1 MSANE
6 AGHTPGQFAFRDSL
20 ALIPTPVEELIGRT
34 ITLGE
39 DIDIPVHPL
48 DTEPMAR
55 LHTRLLML
63 YQNELDVQSWNRQQ
77 MSIDAAF
84 YDGKQWSEEDIREL
98 ERRGQVPIVFNQVKP
113 VINWLA
119 GNELRNRTD
128 FKVVGRGPED
138 AKPAEIKTALLK
150 YIGDVNAMSLHQS
163 LAYRDAVKVGIG
175 WNEDGVQYGDDGEEL
190 YSRHVPWREVLHDS
204 KSRQHDLKD
213 ARYIFRHGYY
223 DIDMVVSGF
232 GLDESRYSKVLAVKP
247 GYSVSSNRDDVLDA
261 MENTGDI
268 LSHSYNASNGTA
280 VRERILLIEAWY
292 RVPEQINEFRG
303 GDFHRQRFDKA
314 NPAHQEA
321 LRTGN
326 GAMVQRMRQ
335 SMRVAIFSEGG
346 LLYEGASPY
355 AHNAF
360 PYTAVW
366 CFRDDESGLPYGL
379 IRDLRDLQYDV
390 NKRASK
396 SLYIL
401 STNKVVMDKGA
412 VDDLDE
418 FAEEIA
424 RPDAVIEK
432 NKGYELVLNVD
443 RELAPAHLDMMR
455 MNMQQIQSSSG
466 VTDEQL
472 GRSTNAVSGAAIT
485 ARQDQGALQTA
496 SIFDMLRYF
505 RLWQGQKVLSN
516 IEQFMSEQKVIRITN
531 AKGREEFLRLNDPN
545 LPESVLASTQA
556 DFIITDTPQSAS
568 TRLAQSEQLGNLI
581 QKMPPEIG
589 AMFLPTMVDL
599 MDIPNKDEFIKLMR
613 SKLGIPDPDAEQTPE
628 QLAQQQEAQRQQQ
641 MQAAMQ
647 QLQLEKI
654 RNEAAKLQ
662 ADTAL
667 TEAKTVRERVAAMG
681 DAVQAAATA
690 TQAAPIAAT
699 ADDMLASAG
708 FAEANTGAGLSPAP
722 MPPQPQPI
730 QPDAPAMPPDAAMPQ
745 GAM

>member
-6 AGHTPGQFAFRDSL
+6 AGSQPGQFVFRDSL
-20 ALIPTPVEELIGRT
+20 ALIPTPVEQLIGRT

-48 DTEPMAR
+48 DTEPMQR

-77 MSIDAAF
+77 MAIDAAF
-84 YDGKQWSEEDIREL
+84 YDGKQWSEEDIRAL
-98 ERRGQVPIVFNQVKP
+98 EARGQVPIVFNQVKP

-150 YIGDVNAMSLHQS
+150 YLADVNAMSLHQS
-163 LAYRDAVKVGIG
+163 LGFKDAVKVGIG
-175 WNEDGVQYGDDGEEL
+175 WAEDGVQYGDDGEEL

-223 DIDMVVSGF
+223 DVDMVVSGF
-232 GLDESRYSKVLAVKP
+232 GLDESRYTKVLSVKP
-247 GYSVSSNRDDVLDA
+247 GYSVRSDRDDVLEA
-261 MENTGDI
+261 MEDTGDI
-268 LSHSYNASNGTA
+268 LSHSYNANNGTA
-280 VRERILLIEAWY
+280 VRERVLLIEAWY
-292 RVPEQINEFRG
+292 RVPEMVHEFRG
-303 GDFHRQRFDKA
+303 GDFHRQRFDKG
-314 NPAHQEA
+314 NQDHMLA
-321 LRTGN
+321 LQSGN
-326 GAMVQRMRQ
+326 GSLIQRMRQ
-335 SMRVAIFSEGG
+335 SIRVAIFSEGG
-346 LLYEGASPY
+346 MLYEGASPY

-360 PYTAVW
+360 PYTAIW
-366 CFRDDESGLPYGL
+366 CYRDDESGLPYGL

-412 VDDLDE
+412 VDDINE
-418 FAEEIA
+418 FIEEVA

-455 MNMQQIQSSSG
+455 LGMQQIQSSSG

-472 GRSTNAVSGAAIT
+472 GRTTNAVSGAAIT

-516 IEQFMSEQKVIRITN
+516 IEQYMSEQKVVRITN
-531 AKGREEFLRLNDPN
+531 AKGKEEFLRLNDPS

-556 DFIITDTPQSAS
+556 DFVITDTPQSAS

-599 MDIPNKDEFIKLMR
+599 MDIPNKEEFIKLMR
-613 SKLGIPDPDAEQTPE
+613 GKLGIPDPDAEQTPE

-647 QLQLEKI
+647 QLQLAELENKT
-654 RNEAAKLQ
+654 AKLK
-662 ADTAL
+662 ADTEL
-667 TEAKTVRERVAAMG
+667 TVAKTVRERVAAMG

-690 TQAAPIAAT
+690 VQAAPIAST

-708 FAEANTGAGLSPAP
+708 FAAAEVTQDAEPDADKDDFQQPPAQP
-722 MPPQPQPI
+722 MPAGGQLQPQGV
-730 QPDAPAMPPDAAMPQ
+730 M
-745 GAM
+745 